1 MKIYDISMEI
11 SKDMMVYKNKEE
23 KKPQLTT
30 TRDFTTGTAYEST
43 ITMDMHTG
51 THMDAPLHMIEGG
64 ETIER
69 QDLRK
74 VITAC
79 KVLDLTEVEKK
90 ISKEDLENQDIE
102 EGDFIL
108 LKTKNS
114 FEEAFNY
121 EFVYLDR
128 EGAQYL
134 KDKKVV
140 GVGIDALGIERDQ
153 PDRGTHLTLMK
164 NEIIIIEGLR
174 LKDIKMGRYT
184 LVAAPLKIKGA
195 EASPIRALLIEGT
208 IG

>member
-23 KKPQLTT
+23 KKPQLET

-51 THMDAPLHMIEGG
+51 THMDAPLHMIEGA

-69 QDLRK
+69 QDLSK
-74 VITAC
+74 VITPC
-79 KVLDLTEVEKK
+79 KVIDLIEVEDK
-90 ISKEDLENQDIE
+90 ISKKDLKNQDIE

-114 FEEAFNY
+114 FEETFNY
-121 EFVYLDR
+121 NFVYLDR
-128 EGAQYL
+128 EGAEYL
-134 KDKKVV
+134 RDKKVI

-153 PDRGTHLTLMK
+153 PERGTHLTLMK

-174 LKDIKMGRYT
+174 LKDIKMGKYT

-195 EASPIRALLIEGT
+195 EASPLRALLIEGT